1 MPSRESGGSEDT
13 GPFANSG
20 CAACFA
26 YLEIS
31 GMNHN
36 LDHSGVV
43 DSQVVDSQ
51 VVDLEVVDIARALD
65 TSGGLSSA
73 QGSHGIE
80 NWDTVPE
87 SKTVWQVEPLR

>member
-1 MPSRESGGSEDT
+1 MPFRESGDSEDT

-26 YLEIS
+26 CPEIYS
-31 GMNHN
+31 MNHT

-43 DSQVVDSQ
+43 DSQVA
-51 VVDLEVVDIARALD
+51 DLEVVDIARALD

-87 SKTVWQVEPLR
+87 SKTVRQVKLLR